1 MLTVNRVINRARA
14 SISNCQYLLSH
25 DPKISP
31 SPPQHLASKSSI
43 RFFDIYK
50 LASKEKM
57 EKERARLAD
66 ELNRI
71 ARENKIL
78 IPRIAARKFPAM
90 DVIYSNGRKSK
101 LSIIFDA
108 SGVDVSK
115 LAVPEASLVCLS
127 FRANSQV
134 CKPFYDVLSKSSDGA
149 NNALQRHIVYSF
161 GDHYYFR
168 KELKILNLLTGL
180 KLCAYQYPIDIP
192 CGYFWLAWSSL
203 VLIPKACW
211 LNRMSKFTVLRDL
224 NFVVENLVVEFFKGT
239 VVA

>member
-25 DPKISP
+25 DPKISL

-50 LASKEKM
+50 
-57 EKERARLAD
+57 
-66 ELNRI
+66 I

-78 IPRIAARKFPAM
+78 IPRITARKFPAM

-101 LSIIFDA
+101 LPIIFDA

-127 FRANSQV
+127 FRANS
-134 CKPFYDVLSKSSDGA
+134 
-149 NNALQRHIVYSF
+149 
-161 GDHYYFR
+161 
-168 KELKILNLLTGL
+168 
-180 KLCAYQYPIDIP
+180 
-192 CGYFWLAWSSL
+192 
-203 VLIPKACW
+203 
-211 LNRMSKFTVLRDL
+211 
-224 NFVVENLVVEFFKGT
+224 
-239 VVA
+239 

>member
-1 MLTVNRVINRARA
+1 MLTVNR
-14 SISNCQYLLSH
+14 
-25 DPKISP
+25 ISP

-149 NNALQRHIVYSF
+149 NNALQRHIVFSF

-168 KELKILNLLTGL
+168 KELKILNLLTGFVSDLSYVPINILLIFLADTFGLRGINWQFQGNLNCQILSLLGLYHLL
-180 KLCAYQYPIDIP
+180 K
-192 CGYFWLAWSSL
+192 
-203 VLIPKACW
+203 KE
-211 LNRMSKFTVLRDL
+211 K
-224 NFVVENLVVEFFKGT
+224 
-239 VVA
+239 